1 VPERATVMSRSEKS
15 AEAVVPG
22 SGADEAGGGRGRA
35 ERVGGPKAVSLG
47 RAVHQ
52 KPGAP
57 GRNAVRRGEAEPEA
71 VRDEAR
77 TVRHETASPG
87 RDGLLAQVLAK
98 ANMEAAWKRVKSNR
112 GSAGVD
118 GLSIAETAD
127 YLRAHWPRIRES
139 LLEGSYRPVPVRR
152 VQIPKPDGGV
162 RELGIPTVTDRLI
175 QQALLQ
181 VLQPRIDPTFS
192 EHSYGFR
199 PGRRAHDAVLDAQR
213 YVQDGY
219 RVVVDVDLEKFF
231 DRVNHDILMERL
243 ARRIDDK
250 AVLRLIRRYLVAGI
264 MDGGVVMAR
273 YEGTPQGGPLSPLL
287 ANVLLDEVDREL
299 ERRGHRFVRYAD
311 DCNVYVRSR
320 RAGERV
326 LAGLTKLYDRLHLK
340 VNEAKTA
347 VAPASRRKF
356 LGYAFWYGPGGQVKC
371 RVADKALKTFKQ
383 RIRQLTR
390 RSGGRNLS
398 EIAERLRAY
407 MPGWKA
413 YFQLAQTPNVFRGLD
428 EWIRHRL
435 RAVQLK
441 HWRRGT
447 TMYRELKAMGAS
459 DEDARKV
466 AANSRCW
473 WRNSRLR
480 LNRAMPIAYFDR
492 LGVPRL
498 S

>member
-1 VPERATVMSRSEKS
+1 
-15 AEAVVPG
+15 
-22 SGADEAGGGRGRA
+22 
-35 ERVGGPKAVSLG
+35 VSLG
-47 RAVHQ
+47 RATHQ
-52 KPGAP
+52 KPAQA
-57 GRNAVRRGEAEPEA
+57 GRNAAGRGEASLDA

-77 TVRHETASPG
+77 TARRATGSPG
-87 RDGLLAQVLAK
+87 RDDLLAQALAAANVVL
-98 ANMEAAWKRVKSNR
+98 AWKRVKANR

-118 GLSIAETAD
+118 GRSIAETAD
-127 YLRAHWPRIRES
+127 YLRTHWPQIREA
-139 LLEGSYRPVPVRR
+139 LLDGSYRPQAVRR
-152 VQIPKPDGGV
+152 VQIPKPGGGV

-181 VLQPRIDPTFS
+181 LLQPLIDPTFS

-231 DRVNHDILMERL
+231 DRVNHDILMARL
-243 ARRIDDK
+243 ARRIADR

-264 MDGGVVMAR
+264 MDGGVVMER
-273 YEGTPQGGPLSPLL
+273 FEGTPQGGPLSPLL
-287 ANVLLDEVDREL
+287 ANVLLDEVDWEL

-326 LAGLTKLYDRLHLK
+326 LEGLRKLYDRLHLK
-340 VNEAKTA
+340 VNDAKTA
-347 VAPASRRKF
+347 VAPASNRKF
-356 LGYAFWYGPGGQVKC
+356 LGYAFWYGPGGQVRCK
-371 RVADKALKTFKQ
+371 VAGKVLETFKQ
-383 RIRQLTR
+383 RIRGMTR
-390 RSGGRNLS
+390 RSGGRSLP
-398 EIAERLRAY
+398 EIAKRLRAY

-428 EWIRHRL
+428 EWVRHRL

-459 DEDARKV
+459 ETDARKV
-466 AANSRCW
+466 ADNSRCW
-473 WRNSRLR
+473 WRNSRMR

-492 LGVPRL
+492 LDVPRL

>member
-1 VPERATVMSRSEKS
+1 M
-15 AEAVVPG
+15 
-22 SGADEAGGGRGRA
+22 
-35 ERVGGPKAVSLG
+35 SLG

-52 KPGAP
+52 KPGGP
-57 GRNAVRRGEAEPEA
+57 GRNAGGRGEAAPEA

-77 TVRHETASPG
+77 TVRHETGSPG
-87 RDGLLAQVLAK
+87 RDGLLAQALAS
-98 ANMEAAWKRVKSNR
+98 ANMGAAWKRVKSNR

-127 YLRAHWPRIRES
+127 ALRAHWPRIRAS
-139 LLEGSYRPVPVRR
+139 LLDGSYRPAPVRR

-181 VLQPRIDPTFS
+181 VLQPGIDPTFS

-199 PGRRAHDAVLDAQR
+199 PGRRAHDAVLEAQR
-213 YVQDGY
+213 YVQSGY
-219 RVVVDVDLEKFF
+219 RVVVDVDLERFF
-231 DRVNHDILMERL
+231 DRVNHDILMSRL

-264 MDGGVVMAR
+264 MDGGVVMER
-273 YEGTPQGGPLSPLL
+273 HEGTPQGGPLSPLL
-287 ANVLLDEVDREL
+287 ANVLLDEVDWEL

-326 LAGLTKLYDRLHLK
+326 LAGLKTLYARLHLK

-347 VAPASRRKF
+347 VAPSSRRKF
-356 LGYAFWYGPGGQVKC
+356 LGYAFWYGSGGQVRCK
-371 RVADKALKTFKQ
+371 VADKAKEAFKQ
-383 RIRQLTR
+383 RIREMSR
-390 RSGGRNLS
+390 RSGGRSLP
-398 EIAERLRAY
+398 EIVERLRAY
-407 MPGWKA
+407 LPGWKA
-413 YFQLAQTPNVFRGLD
+413 YFQLAQTPGVFRKLD

-459 DEDARKV
+459 ETDARQV
-466 AANSRCW
+466 AANSRRW
-473 WRNSRLR
+473 WRNSRFL
-480 LNRAMPIAYFDR
+480 LNRAMPVAYFDR

>member
-1 VPERATVMSRSEKS
+1 M
-15 AEAVVPG
+15 
-22 SGADEAGGGRGRA
+22 
-35 ERVGGPKAVSLG
+35 SLG
-47 RAVHQ
+47 GAVHQ
-52 KPGAP
+52 KPAQA
-57 GRNAVRRGEAEPEA
+57 GRNVQGRGEAASEA

-77 TVRHETASPG
+77 TARHETGSLG
-87 RDGLLAQVLAK
+87 RDDLLTQALAS
-98 ANMEAAWKRVKSNR
+98 ANMVAAWKRVKANR

-118 GLSIAETAD
+118 GLSIGETAD
-127 YLRAHWPRIRES
+127 YLRTHWPRIRES
-139 LLEGSYRPVPVRR
+139 LLDGSYRPCPVRR
-152 VQIPKPDGGV
+152 VQIPKSDGGV

-181 VLQPRIDPTFS
+181 VLQPIIDPSFS

-243 ARRIDDK
+243 SRRIADK

-264 MDGGVVMAR
+264 MDGGVVMER
-273 YEGTPQGGPLSPLL
+273 HEGTPQGGPLSPLL

-311 DCNVYVRSR
+311 DCNVYVRSQK
-320 RAGERV
+320 AGERV
-326 LAGLTKLYDRLHLK
+326 LEGLRKLYDRLHLK
-340 VNEAKTA
+340 VNDAKTA
-347 VAPASRRKF
+347 VAPATGRKF
-356 LGYAFWYGPGGQVKC
+356 LGYSLWRSAGDRIKC
-371 RVADKALKTFKQ
+371 AVAGKALETFKQ
-383 RIRQLTR
+383 RIRELTR
-390 RSGGRNLS
+390 RSGGRKLP

-413 YFQLAQTPNVFRGLD
+413 YFQLAQTPKVFRELD

-459 DEDARKV
+459 DTDARKV

-473 WRNSRLR
+473 WRNSRMV
-480 LNRAMPIAYFDR
+480 LNRVMPIAYFDR

>member
-1 VPERATVMSRSEKS
+1 MPL
-15 AEAVVPG
+15 
-22 SGADEAGGGRGRA
+22 GG
-35 ERVGGPKAVSLG
+35 
-47 RAVHQ
+47 AVHQ
-52 KPGAP
+52 KPGVT
-57 GRNAVRRGEAEPEA
+57 GRIAGGRGEASLYA

-77 TVRHETASPG
+77 TARRATGGPG
-87 RDGLLAQVLAK
+87 RDDLLVQVLAS
-98 ANMEAAWKRVKSNR
+98 ANMVMAWKRVKANR

-118 GLSIAETAD
+118 GRSIAETAEH
-127 YLRAHWPRIRES
+127 LKTHWPRIRES
-139 LLEGSYRPVPVRR
+139 LLDESYRPAPVRR
-152 VQIPKPDGGV
+152 IQIPKPGGGV

-181 VLQPRIDPTFS
+181 VLQPIIDPTFS

-199 PGRRAHDAVLDAQR
+199 PGRRAHDAVRQAQR
-213 YVQDGY
+213 HVQDGY
-219 RVVVDVDLEKFF
+219 WVVVDVDLERFF

-243 ARRIDDK
+243 ARRIRDR

-264 MDGGVVMAR
+264 MDGGVAMER

-326 LAGLTKLYDRLHLK
+326 LEGLRKLYDRLRLK

-347 VAPASRRKF
+347 VAPASHRKF
-356 LGYAFWYGPGGQVKC
+356 LGYAFWYGPGGQVKY
-371 RVADKALKTFKQ
+371 RVAAKAMETFKQ
-383 RIRQLTR
+383 RIRQITR
-390 RSGGRNLS
+390 RSGGRNLP

-413 YFQLAQTPNVFRGLD
+413 YFQLAQTPGVFRKLD

-466 AANSRCW
+466 AASSRCW
-473 WRNSRLR
+473 WRNSRMR
-480 LNRAMPIAYFDR
+480 LNRVMSIAYFDR

>member
-1 VPERATVMSRSEKS
+1 LKV
-15 AEAVVPG
+15 
-22 SGADEAGGGRGRA
+22 
-35 ERVGGPKAVSLG
+35 VSLE

-52 KPGAP
+52 KPGQT
-57 GRNAVRRGEAEPEA
+57 GRNVGGRGEAMPEA
-71 VRDEAR
+71 LRDEAR
-77 TVRHETASPG
+77 TARCETGCLG
-87 RDGLLAQVLAK
+87 RDGLLLQVLAK

-139 LLEGSYRPVPVRR
+139 LLDGSYRPAPVRR

-181 VLQPRIDPTFS
+181 VLQRKIDPTFS
-192 EHSYGFR
+192 DHSHGFR
-199 PGRRAHDAVLDAQR
+199 PGRRAHDAVRQAQR

-243 ARRIDDK
+243 SRRIDDK

-264 MDGGVVMAR
+264 LDGGVVMER
-273 YEGTPQGGPLSPLL
+273 FEGTPQGGPLSPLL

-326 LAGLTKLYDRLHLK
+326 LEGLRKLYDRLHLK

-347 VAPASRRKF
+347 VAPATGRKF
-356 LGYAFWYGPGGQVKC
+356 LGYALWRSAGDQIKC
-371 RVADKALKTFKQ
+371 AVARKALETFKQ
-383 RIRQLTR
+383 RIRQITR
-390 RSGGRNLS
+390 RSGGRSLP
-398 EIAERLRAY
+398 EVAERLRAY

-413 YFQLAQTPNVFRGLD
+413 YFQLAQTPRVFRELD
-428 EWIRHRL
+428 AWLRHRL

-447 TMYRELKAMGAS
+447 TMYRELKTMGAS
-459 DEDARKV
+459 EADARKV

-473 WRNSRLR
+473 WRNSRMA